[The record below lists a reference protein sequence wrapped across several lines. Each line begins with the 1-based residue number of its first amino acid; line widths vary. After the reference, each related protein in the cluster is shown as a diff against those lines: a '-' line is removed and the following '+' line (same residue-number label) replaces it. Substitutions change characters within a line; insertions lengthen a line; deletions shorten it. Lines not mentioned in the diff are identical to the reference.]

1 MGLLEGLTV
10 GKIMNIK
17 WAETPLTGKWVVEGQ
32 ALWVRFVIIDCLSW
46 YKEGKPVA
54 DIIDAK
60 GMALK
65 FMGTWPTWDPEAGVW
80 ECWVQIHAGNTRHL
94 AKFAKRY
101 PQWFN
106 GAAADEVP
114 LSHRVWLP
122 KLPSG
127 V

>member
-1 MGLLEGLTV
+1 
-10 GKIMNIK
+10 MNIK
-17 WAETPLTGKWVVEGQ
+17 WAETPLTGKWVVGGQ
-32 ALWVRFVIIDCLSW
+32 ALWVRFVIIDCLTW

-54 DIIDAK
+54 DIIEAQ
-60 GMALK
+60 GEALK
-65 FMGTWPTWDPEAGVW
+65 FLGTWPTWDPEAGVW

-114 LSHRVWLP
+114 LSHRAWLP